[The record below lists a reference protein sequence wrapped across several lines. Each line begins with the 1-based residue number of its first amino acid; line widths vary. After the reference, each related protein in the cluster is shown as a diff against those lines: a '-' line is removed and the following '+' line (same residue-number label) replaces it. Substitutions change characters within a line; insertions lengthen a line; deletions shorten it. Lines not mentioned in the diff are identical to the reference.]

1 MQCLEYLGCIILLA
15 PSQIFGPSPILST
28 DALLGRPPENFC
40 AIFSEDQG
48 PPLAKH
54 NGGQMSKND
63 RSSTWNH
70 EKVSKLSYLSGLF
83 EIIPINIEVSGLT
96 LKFKV

>member
-1 MQCLEYLGCIILLA
+1 MCATVDSQRLEYLGCITLLA
-15 PSQIFGPSPILST
+15 PSQIFGPLAILST
-28 DALLGRPPENFC
+28 DALLGWPPENFC

-63 RSSTWNH
+63 RSSTWYH

-83 EIIPINIEVSGLT
+83 EIIPINI
-96 LKFKV
+96 